1 MMSKKFQILLPVHNE
16 GLSIKKTLLDIYD
29 ALKDEIDFE
38 FIITEDGSTDDTKKI
53 LNGLKNEL
61 PMILISEDKR
71 KYYSLAVLD
80 GIKKATSEFLLIMD
94 SDGQCDP
101 KDIKSFWN
109 KRNESDL
116 VCGYRSPRY
125 DYAYRK
131 FISKIFYFIYN
142 ILFKVPLRDPS
153 FAFVFMNKKTYTN
166 LNNFTPYLPDGFFW
180 EFNARANKLNF
191 LFSEIKINHRKRSS
205 GDTKIYTFGK
215 LPKVAYNN
223 LIGLIKL
230 KKEIG

>member
-1 MMSKKFQILLPVHNE
+1 MSEKFQILLPVYNE
-16 GLSIKKTLLDIYD
+16 ASSIRKTLFDIYE
-29 ALKDEIDFE
+29 ALKDKINFE
-38 FIITEDGSTDDTKKI
+38 FIITEDGSTDNTKEI
-53 LNGLKNEL
+53 LNDLKKQL
-61 PMILISEDKR
+61 PMILISDDKR

-80 GIKKATSEFLLIMD
+80 GIKKASSDFLLIMD

-101 KDIKSFWN
+101 KDIMSFWQRR
-109 KRNESDL
+109 KESDL

-125 DYAYRK
+125 DFAYRK
-131 FISKIFYFIYN
+131 FISKIFYLIYN

-153 FAFVFMNKKTYTN
+153 FAFVFMNKKTYTK

-205 GDTKIYTFGK
+205 GDTKIYTLNK
-215 LPKVAYNN
+215 LPRIAYNN
-223 LIGLIKL
+223 LLGLLKL

>member
-1 MMSKKFQILLPVHNE
+1 MSEKFQILLPVYNE
-16 GLSIKKTLLDIYD
+16 ASSIRKTLFDIYE
-29 ALKDEIDFE
+29 ALKDKINFE
-38 FIITEDGSTDDTKKI
+38 FIITEDGSTDNTKEI
-53 LNGLKNEL
+53 LNDLKKQL
-61 PMILISEDKR
+61 PMTLISDDKR

-80 GIKKATSEFLLIMD
+80 GIKKASSDFLLIMD

-101 KDIKSFWN
+101 KDIMSFWQRR
-109 KRNESDL
+109 KESDL

-125 DYAYRK
+125 DFAYRK
-131 FISKIFYFIYN
+131 FISKIFYLIYS

-153 FAFVFMNKKTYTN
+153 FAFVFMNKKTYTK

-205 GDTKIYTFGK
+205 GDTKIYTLNK
-215 LPKVAYNN
+215 LPRIAYNN
-223 LIGLIKL
+223 LLGLLKL

>member
-1 MMSKKFQILLPVHNE
+1 MSEKFQILLPVYNE
-16 GLSIKKTLLDIYD
+16 ASSIRKTLFDIYE
-29 ALKDEIDFE
+29 ALKDKINFE
-38 FIITEDGSTDDTKKI
+38 FIITEDGSTDNTKEI
-53 LNGLKNEL
+53 LNDLKKQL
-61 PMILISEDKR
+61 PMTLISDDKR

-80 GIKKATSEFLLIMD
+80 GIKKASSDFLLIMD

-101 KDIKSFWN
+101 KDIMSFWQRR
-109 KRNESDL
+109 KESDL

-125 DYAYRK
+125 DFAYRK
-131 FISKIFYFIYN
+131 FISKIFYLIYN

-153 FAFVFMNKKTYTN
+153 FAFVFMNKKTYTK

-205 GDTKIYTFGK
+205 GDTKIYTLNK
-215 LPKVAYNN
+215 LPRIAYNN
-223 LIGLIKL
+223 LLGLLKL

>member
-1 MMSKKFQILLPVHNE
+1 MTEKLQILLPVYNE
-16 GLSIKKTLLDIYD
+16 ASSIKKTLFDIYES
-29 ALKDEIDFE
+29 LKDRVNFE
-38 FIITEDGSTDDTKKI
+38 FIITEDGSTDNTKEI
-53 LNGLKNEL
+53 LNDLKQKL
-61 PMILISEDKR
+61 PMTLISDDKR

-80 GIKKATSEFLLIMD
+80 GIKKASSDFLLIMD

-101 KDIKSFWN
+101 KDIMSFWH
-109 KRNESDL
+109 KRKETDL

-125 DYAYRK
+125 DFAYRR
-131 FISKIFYFIYN
+131 FISKIFYLIYN

-191 LFSEIKINHRKRSS
+191 LFSEIRINHRKRSA
-205 GDTKIYTFGK
+205 GDTKIYTLNK
-215 LPKVAYNN
+215 LPRIAYNN
-223 LIGLIKL
+223 LLGLLKL

>member
-1 MMSKKFQILLPVHNE
+1 MSEKFQILLPVYNE
-16 GLSIKKTLLDIYD
+16 ALSIKKTLFDIHE
-29 ALKDEIDFE
+29 ALKDKLDFE
-38 FIITEDGSTDDTKKI
+38 FIITEDGSTDGTKEI
-53 LNGLKNEL
+53 LNDLKEQL
-61 PMILISEDKR
+61 PMILISDDKR

-80 GIKKATSEFLLIMD
+80 GIKKASSDFLLIMD

-101 KDIKSFWN
+101 GDIMRFWH

-125 DYAYRK
+125 DFAYRR
-131 FISKIFYFIYN
+131 FVSKTFYLIYN

-166 LNNFTPYLPDGFFW
+166 LNDFTPYLPDGFFW
-180 EFNARANKLNF
+180 EFNARAKKLNF

-205 GDTKIYTFGK
+205 GDTKIYTWNK
-215 LPKVAYNN
+215 LPKIAYNN
-223 LIGLIKL
+223 ILGLFKL
-230 KKEIG
+230 KKEIGQ

>member
-1 MMSKKFQILLPVHNE
+1 MSEKFQILLPVYNE
-16 GLSIKKTLLDIYD
+16 ASSIRKTLFDIYES
-29 ALKDEIDFE
+29 LKDKINFE
-38 FIITEDGSTDDTKKI
+38 FIITEDGSTDNTKEI
-53 LNGLKNEL
+53 LNDLKKQL
-61 PMILISEDKR
+61 PMILISDDKR

-80 GIKKATSEFLLIMD
+80 GIKKASSDFLLIMD

-101 KDIKSFWN
+101 KDIMSFWQRR
-109 KRNESDL
+109 KESDL

-125 DYAYRK
+125 DFAYRK
-131 FISKIFYFIYN
+131 FISKIFYLIYN

-153 FAFVFMNKKTYTN
+153 FAFVFMNKKTYTK

-205 GDTKIYTFGK
+205 GDTKIYTLNK
-215 LPKVAYNN
+215 LPRIAYNN
-223 LIGLIKL
+223 LLGLLKL

>member
-1 MMSKKFQILLPVHNE
+1 MTEKLQILLPVYNE
-16 GLSIKKTLLDIYD
+16 ASSIKKTLFDIYE
-29 ALKDEIDFE
+29 ALKDKVNFE
-38 FIITEDGSTDDTKKI
+38 FIITEDGSTDNTKEI
-53 LNGLKNEL
+53 LNDLKQKL
-61 PMILISEDKR
+61 PMTLISDDKR

-80 GIKKATSEFLLIMD
+80 GIKKASSDFLLIMD

-101 KDIKSFWN
+101 KDIMSFWH
-109 KRNESDL
+109 KRKETDL

-125 DYAYRK
+125 DFAYRR
-131 FISKIFYFIYN
+131 FISKIFYLIYN

-191 LFSEIKINHRKRSS
+191 LFSEIRINHRKRSA
-205 GDTKIYTFGK
+205 GDTKIYTFNK
-215 LPKVAYNN
+215 LTRIAYNN
-223 LIGLIKL
+223 LLGLFRL

>member
-1 MMSKKFQILLPVHNE
+1 MEKF
-16 GLSIKKTLLDIYD
+16 S
-29 ALKDEIDFE
+29 DFAHE
-38 FIITEDGSTDDTKKI
+38 KNFDDTFFRNH
-53 LNGLKNEL
+53 LRCDACDGGQWT
-61 PMILISEDKR
+61 
-71 KYYSLAVLD
+71 SL
-80 GIKKATSEFLLIMD
+80 GHYRYEEN
-94 SDGQCDP
+94 Q
-101 KDIKSFWN
+101 SFWN
-109 KRNESDL
+109 KRYESDL

-215 LPKVAYNN
+215 LPKVAYHN
-223 LIGLIKL
+223 LTGLIKL

>member
-1 MMSKKFQILLPVHNE
+1 MSEKFQILLPVYNE
-16 GLSIKKTLLDIYD
+16 ASSIRKTLFDIYE
-29 ALKDEIDFE
+29 ALKGEINFE
-38 FIITEDGSTDDTKKI
+38 FIITEDGSTDNTKEI
-53 LNGLKNEL
+53 LNDLKKQL
-61 PMILISEDKR
+61 PMTLISDDKR

-80 GIKKATSEFLLIMD
+80 GIKKASSDFLLIMD

-101 KDIKSFWN
+101 KDIMSFWHRR
-109 KRNESDL
+109 KESDL

-125 DYAYRK
+125 DFAYRK
-131 FISKIFYFIYN
+131 FISKIFYLIYN

-191 LFSEIKINHRKRSS
+191 LFSEIKINHRKRSA
-205 GDTKIYTFGK
+205 GDTKIYTLNK
-215 LPKVAYNN
+215 LPKIAYNN
-223 LIGLIKL
+223 LLGLLKL

>member
-1 MMSKKFQILLPVHNE
+1 MNEKFQILLPVYNE
-16 GLSIKKTLLDIYD
+16 ASSIRKTLFDIYE
-29 ALKDEIDFE
+29 ALKDEINFE
-38 FIITEDGSTDDTKKI
+38 FIITEDGSTDNTKEI
-53 LNGLKNEL
+53 LNDLKKQL
-61 PMILISEDKR
+61 PMTLISDDKR

-80 GIKKATSEFLLIMD
+80 GIKKASSDFLLIMD

-101 KDIKSFWN
+101 KDIMSFWH
-109 KRNESDL
+109 KRKESDL

-125 DYAYRK
+125 DFAYRR
-131 FISKIFYFIYN
+131 FISKIFYLIYN
-142 ILFKVPLRDPS
+142 VLFKVPLRDPS

-191 LFSEIKINHRKRSS
+191 LFNEIKINHRKRSS
-205 GDTKIYTFGK
+205 GDTKIYTLNK
-215 LPKVAYNN
+215 LPKIAYNN
-223 LIGLIKL
+223 LLGLLKL

>member
-1 MMSKKFQILLPVHNE
+1 MWKLIYNFLIFPYILIFFLIGSIFVKKIRKGFFGRLA
-16 GLSIKKTLLDIYD
+16 SIKKIRTFSSNLDE
-29 ALKDEIDFE
+29 KDLVYWFHASSHGEFE
-38 FIITEDGSTDDTKKI
+38 QIK
-53 LNGLKNEL
+53 
-61 PMILISEDKR
+61 P
-71 KYYSLAVLD
+71 VLD

-94 SDGQCDP
+94 SEGQCDP

-223 LIGLIKL
+223 LTGLIKL

>member
-16 GLSIKKTLLDIYD
+16 GLSIKKTLLDIYE

-53 LNGLKNEL
+53 LNSLKNEL

-101 KDIKSFWN
+101 RDIKSFWN

-223 LIGLIKL
+223 LTGLIKL

>member
-1 MMSKKFQILLPVHNE
+1 MSEKFQILLPVYNE
-16 GLSIKKTLLDIYD
+16 ASSIRKTLFDIYES
-29 ALKDEIDFE
+29 LKDKINFE
-38 FIITEDGSTDDTKKI
+38 FIITEDGSTDNTKEI
-53 LNGLKNEL
+53 LNDLKKQL
-61 PMILISEDKR
+61 PMTLISDDKR

-80 GIKKATSEFLLIMD
+80 GIKKASSDFLLIMD

-101 KDIKSFWN
+101 KDIMSFWQRR
-109 KRNESDL
+109 KESDL

-125 DYAYRK
+125 DFAYRK
-131 FISKIFYFIYN
+131 FISKIFYLIYN

-153 FAFVFMNKKTYTN
+153 FAFVFMNKKTYTK

-205 GDTKIYTFGK
+205 GDTKIYTLNK
-215 LPKVAYNN
+215 LPRIAYNN
-223 LIGLIKL
+223 LLGLLKL

>member
-1 MMSKKFQILLPVHNE
+1 MSEKFQILLPVYNE
-16 GLSIKKTLLDIYD
+16 ASSIRKTLFDIYE
-29 ALKDEIDFE
+29 ALKGEINFE
-38 FIITEDGSTDDTKKI
+38 FIITEDGSTDNTKEI
-53 LNGLKNEL
+53 LNDLKKQL
-61 PMILISEDKR
+61 PMTLISDDKR

-80 GIKKATSEFLLIMD
+80 GIKKASSDFLLIMD

-101 KDIKSFWN
+101 KDIMSFWHRR
-109 KRNESDL
+109 KESDL

-125 DYAYRK
+125 DFAYRK
-131 FISKIFYFIYN
+131 FISKIFYLIYN

-191 LFSEIKINHRKRSS
+191 LFNEIKINHRKRSS
-205 GDTKIYTFGK
+205 GDTKIYTLNK
-215 LPKVAYNN
+215 LPKIAYNN
-223 LIGLIKL
+223 LLGLLKL

>member
-1 MMSKKFQILLPVHNE
+1 MSEKFQILLPVYNE
-16 GLSIKKTLLDIYD
+16 ASSIRKTLFDIYE
-29 ALKDEIDFE
+29 ALKDKINFE
-38 FIITEDGSTDDTKKI
+38 FISTEDGSTDNTKEI
-53 LNGLKNEL
+53 LNDLKQQL
-61 PMILISEDKR
+61 PMILISDDKR
-71 KYYSLAVLD
+71 KYYSIAVLD
-80 GIKKATSEFLLIMD
+80 GIKKASSDFLLIMD

-101 KDIKSFWN
+101 KDIMSFWH
-109 KRNESDL
+109 KRKESDL

-125 DYAYRK
+125 DFAYRR
-131 FISKIFYFIYN
+131 FISKIFYLIYN

-191 LFSEIKINHRKRSS
+191 LFSEIKINHRKRSA
-205 GDTKIYTFGK
+205 GDTKIYTLNK
-215 LPKVAYNN
+215 LPRIAYNN
-223 LIGLIKL
+223 LLGLLKL